1 MSRKLFAQVRLP
13 LLFLGRRDGDRLAKP
28 AIDEPLDAH
37 LRVRTQEGVAR
48 RRRRCAC
55 GCARRRSRRE
65 SPERLLHLPRLPLQ
79 ADHGVLA
86 RLERREHVE
95 VGASRPVHRDEV
107 FGGEHRSD
115 HAPQR
120 ARRVLEQ
127 AVEDLPAVRVL
138 DVAVLLDVDVEHA
151 HLAVVEQAVAQRID
165 DHGHRRQLRHRV
177 EEEVLE
183 ADLLVV
189 GAEERRGR
197 RPLLFEEALD
207 RGEEFLP
214 RERLG
219 DVVVRPDLHAGD
231 QVADLALDRE
241 HRDRDVAGF
250 RSALERRADFPA
262 RELGHHDVEQD
273 EVRVVLDRLLDALAP
288 VARRGRRCTRR
299 CRGSFGR

>member
-1 MSRKLFAQVRLP
+1 MP
-13 LLFLGRRDGDRLAKP
+13 
-28 AIDEPLDAH
+28 DEDADA
-37 LRVRTQEGVAR
+37 LVDAR
-48 RRRRCAC
+48 A
-55 GCARRRSRRE
+55 E
-65 SPERLLHLPRLPLQ
+65 SLVERAPERLLHLACLPLQ

-86 RLERREHVE
+86 RLERREDVE

-107 FGGEHRSD
+107 LGGEDRPD
-115 HAPQR
+115 HAPQS

-127 AVEDLPAVRVL
+127 AVEDLPAVRL
-138 DVAVLLDVDVEHA
+138 FDVAVLLDVDVEHA

-165 DHGHRRQLRHRV
+165 DHGHRRQLRYRV

-197 RPLLFEEALD
+197 GPLLFEEPLD
-207 RGEEFLP
+207 RREEFLP

-241 HRDRDVAGF
+241 HRDRDVARF

-262 RELGHHDVEQD
+262 RQLGHHDVEQD
-273 EVRVVLDRLLDALAP
+273 EVRVILDRLLDALAP
-288 VARRGRRCTRR
+288 VAREDGAVPGVVEDRLDDEKDVFVVVDDQDAL
-299 CRGSFGR
+299 CRHL